1 MTAWRS
7 ELGRPPIHDSCGLAP
22 SVYDNFHN
30 GPDAPLS
37 PDLLQPA
44 HALWEAASTG
54 LSVRPRRLHL
64 CPSSR
69 SSATSSTTPAHP
81 KNIGAPVTLC
91 TMIVSIVGAF
101 DALSTIS
108 LYWQGLATAR
118 VGALTGKDSLF
129 GLR

>member
-1 MTAWRS
+1 MAQTS
-7 ELGRPPIHDSCGLAP
+7 
-22 SVYDNFHN
+22 
-30 GPDAPLS
+30 PLS

-44 HALWEAASTG
+44 GALWEAASTTG

-64 CPSSR
+64 CPSSP
-69 SSATSSTTPAHP
+69 SSATSSTTSAHP

-101 DALSTIS
+101 DALRTTS

-118 VGALTGKDSLF
+118 VGT
-129 GLR
+129 